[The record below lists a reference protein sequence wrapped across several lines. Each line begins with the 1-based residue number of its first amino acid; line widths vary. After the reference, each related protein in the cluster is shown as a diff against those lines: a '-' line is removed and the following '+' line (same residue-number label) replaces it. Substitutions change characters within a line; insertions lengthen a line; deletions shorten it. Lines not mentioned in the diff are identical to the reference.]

1 MKTLTEFVVNG
12 NTRPKLEEDWSQNV
26 KDLMQSCWASDLSKR
41 PEFVEIKEQLQNECY
56 TGSEA
61 LAGYDSD
68 TLNVSRKS
76 YFFILAKGK

>member
-41 PEFVEIKEQLQNECY
+41 PEFVEIKEQLQNECF
-56 TGSEA
+56 GGCAEA
-61 LAGYDSD
+61 A
-68 TLNVSRKS
+68 LNINPLDVSRKS
-76 YFFILAKGK
+76 YNAILSR